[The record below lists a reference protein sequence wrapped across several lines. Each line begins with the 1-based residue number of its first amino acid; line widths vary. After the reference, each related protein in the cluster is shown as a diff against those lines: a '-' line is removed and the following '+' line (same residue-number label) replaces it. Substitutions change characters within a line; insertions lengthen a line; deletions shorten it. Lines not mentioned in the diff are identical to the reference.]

1 MRPSRP
7 NFPAASS
14 ARGSSLRAELP
25 IALRIADRASQVAE
39 PALAPRLAGRGCP
52 LSALPCSQTS
62 PQRVLILRVVT
73 APKRALDHASRS
85 CPERM
90 AYWPSR
96 HIMRRSTELSC
107 RELGLVG
114 RSAHTASSAQRPNFP
129 VAGKTGICTVP
140 SWPRLP
146 GHQVKPT
153 RTRPCRLMLPRRRR
167 CPAGR

>member
-96 HIMRRSTELSC
+96 HIMRRSTELSY

-114 RSAHTASSAQRPNFP
+114 RSAHTANPSPARPAY
-129 VAGKTGICTVP
+129 V
-140 SWPRLP
+140 LY
-146 GHQVKPT
+146 
-153 RTRPCRLMLPRRRR
+153 
-167 CPAGR
+167 PAGRVYLVTKSSPRVLDLAG